1 MNQDLLACAEHWYD
15 FGSLAGNSD
24 LFVQVVAHIA
34 AAAVPNSVLQC
45 LRAGQITPLAKPTGG
60 HRPLLMMSF
69 LRRLALK
76 SVMAAKKE
84 SVAKCA
90 GPFQY
95 GVGRPDGANTMIKT
109 IQYLA
114 EADNSRV
121 LVALDLKAAFQNVS
135 RRAMLRSIA
144 QTDSDLAAVFSRWY
158 TGTTEHRMHYDS
170 AYTKITANSGVDQ
183 GCPLSACGFSAVVD
197 PTLHSIMT
205 ELCTLYD
212 PGAQLF
218 AYLDDWYLW
227 IKPHC
232 LLQTIA
238 VITAA
243 TRSVSLALQTTK
255 TQIWKGSCQDPIPP
269 EFQDKVTLTLSCL
282 GGHLQIHG
290 DTEPSPVVLGEQAT
304 MEKTTQRFQKIAT
317 TLADLNAE
325 GLNVQTVNDLLTM
338 YVGAASQ
345 HVLRM
350 SFVPEQEAQN
360 FDRQVLTF
368 WSRLMHRDITSQL
381 FFLPLKLGG
390 FGVGSAVQ
398 RHAAAPWRAWQSVI
412 PSLMTTTQ
420 SPDTD
425 SLFRS
430 TPLLRAQLTQL
441 QSTISQQMNKPTF
454 QLKPLGAALR
464 LQTTQK
470 KQVSTIQRN
479 IHKQLYNSLTDTPTE
494 QAILLSQST
503 SHTGAHL
510 MQPSS
515 EAYEIE
521 DRCFR
526 VSVAR
531 RLMLPH
537 PVAANPADVVQFCPN
552 KSAAG
557 VICNKPLD
565 PKQHHCYG
573 CRYGGGVDRRHAAL
587 ARCLADIIHS
597 HSGVKV
603 YIEQEVPA
611 LTRVVNG
618 QTEHARMDL
627 VFNLHGSITYLDVSI
642 VAPFSC
648 NPSLVSAASTKPGLM
663 AKRAEK
669 TKFDRYPH
677 INLVPF
683 ILETT
688 GQTWLTCQEIH

>member
-1 MNQDLLACAEHWYD
+1 
-15 FGSLAGNSD
+15 
-24 LFVQVVAHIA
+24 
-34 AAAVPNSVLQC
+34 
-45 LRAGQITPLAKPTGG
+45 
-60 HRPLLMMSF
+60 
-69 LRRLALK
+69 
-76 SVMAAKKE
+76 
-84 SVAKCA
+84 
-90 GPFQY
+90 
-95 GVGRPDGANTMIKT
+95 
-109 IQYLA
+109 
-114 EADNSRV
+114 
-121 LVALDLKAAFQNVS
+121 
-135 RRAMLRSIA
+135 
-144 QTDSDLAAVFSRWY
+144 
-158 TGTTEHRMHYDS
+158 MHYDS

-197 PTLHSIMT
+197 PVLRSVMAQ
-205 ELCTLYD
+205 LCTHHD
-212 PGAQLF
+212 SGAQLF

-243 TRSVSLALQTTK
+243 TRSVNLALQSTK
-255 TQIWKGSCQDPIPP
+255 TQIWKGSCQDPTPS

-290 DTEPSPVVLGEQAT
+290 DIGPSPVVLGEQAT
-304 MEKTTQRFQKIAT
+304 MEKTTQRFQKIAS
-317 TLADLNAE
+317 TLAHLNAE
-325 GLNVQTVNDLLTM
+325 GLNAQTVSDLLSM

-412 PSLMTTTQ
+412 PSLMTTTH

-464 LQTTQK
+464 QTTQK

-479 IHKQLYNSLTDTPTE
+479 THKQLFDSLADTPTE

-510 MQPSS
+510 MQPRS

-537 PVAANPADVVQFCPN
+537 PAAPNNTDVVQFCPN

-565 PKQHHCYG
+565 PKLRHCYG

-627 VFNLHGSITYLDVSI
+627 VFNLHGSITYLHVSI

-648 NPSLVSAASTKPGLM
+648 NPSLVAAASTKPGLM

-669 TKFDRYPH
+669 AKFDRYPH

-688 GQTWLTCQEIH
+688 GRPGSHARKFINYLLRDADNPPIAVRDTWSTIQSVLHSAISKQQLMAAVT